1 MRLSANENIPE
12 DCVTQLQQAGHD
24 VLWIREAAPGSPDES
39 VLARALSENRLLI
52 TFDKDFGQ
60 LVFRRG
66 AKASRGIVL
75 FRIAQ
80 PSPAA
85 LAGRVATVLAS
96 RDDWHGHFSVVDDS
110 TIRMRRLPE
119 EGKTDAPQVSR

>member
-1 MRLSANENIPE
+1 MRLCADENIPE
-12 DCVTQLQQAGHD
+12 DCVTRLRQAGHD
-24 VLWIREAAPGSPDES
+24 VLWIREAAPGSPDDV

-66 AKASRGIVL
+66 AKVSHGVIL
-75 FRIAQ
+75 FRISQ

-85 LAGRVATVLAS
+85 VAGRVATVLAS
-96 RDDWHGHFSVVDDS
+96 RDDWHGHFSVVDDF
-110 TIRMRRLPE
+110 TIRMRRLP
-119 EGKTDAPQVSR
+119 AA